1 MAPPVR
7 LELTTYRLTAGC
19 STTELQGNVI
29 QLAFHISDFALSFNI
44 LHLTNAS
51 DNWKLLNQFIR
62 EL

>member
-1 MAPPVR
+1 
-7 LELTTYRLTAGC
+7 
-19 STTELQGNVI
+19 
-29 QLAFHISDFALSFNI
+29 LSFNI